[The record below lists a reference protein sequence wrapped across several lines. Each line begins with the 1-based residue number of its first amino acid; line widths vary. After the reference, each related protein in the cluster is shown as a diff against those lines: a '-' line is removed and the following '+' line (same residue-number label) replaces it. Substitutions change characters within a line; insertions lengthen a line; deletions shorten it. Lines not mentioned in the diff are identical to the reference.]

1 MTGVVHA
8 LSASITSA
16 LAVKPSTVYV
26 LRVENT
32 TTRDVWHLRRCFS
45 EFCDLRER
53 MLVLLDGDT
62 ISNNISS
69 GTGSAQNS
77 PTTLPLTARRLLA
90 LNPSLRAGG
99 SGSTPGSFATDSP
112 RSMGSP
118 AGSGPMHERFPY
130 LYARF
135 PRRQFF
141 GSRSKK
147 VIEQRTLALN
157 QFLQEALWL
166 LREVKTHYH
175 IAKYF
180 SLMTQLEVFL
190 DCARHSAKAAAA
202 MPPTGVCPPF
212 YVASPQ
218 TDRHRTGTLVVPLS
232 TSSTRSPE
240 VDCDA
245 KHAADRARAAAERGF
260 WHALPT
266 NGHSDKDD
274 ESDEEADDYE
284 ERKILKKT
292 ISCFLHHEVRER
304 RASNPASQFA
314 AAMQSRVSE
323 RDAVVV
329 SATDAWATRIE
340 IAGIPPAEA
349 LRRRNSKNQAMLVKQ
364 YSSPMLSSGKANAMM
379 TSRLGVKDGSHQ
391 VRQGCR
397 P

>member
-53 MLVLLDGDT
+53 MLMLLDGDT

-130 LYARF
+130 LYAKF

-180 SLMTQLEVFL
+180 SLMTQLEV
-190 DCARHSAKAAAA
+190 
-202 MPPTGVCPPF
+202 
-212 YVASPQ
+212 
-218 TDRHRTGTLVVPLS
+218 
-232 TSSTRSPE
+232 
-240 VDCDA
+240 
-245 KHAADRARAAAERGF
+245 
-260 WHALPT
+260 
-266 NGHSDKDD
+266 
-274 ESDEEADDYE
+274 DEEADDYE

-364 YSSPMLSSGKANAMM
+364 YSSPMLSSGKASAVM
-379 TSRLGVKDGSHQ
+379 TSRLGMKDGSHQ